1 MVLRHSVTS
10 SRIRAIG
17 YDPDKRILEIAFH
30 NGEIYQYQDVPERIY
45 KKYISEAVVSKG
57 RFFDGVIKGK
67 FLCRRL
73 A

>member
-1 MVLRHSVTS
+1 MLRHSVTS

-30 NGEIYQYQDVPERIY
+30 NGEIYQYLDVPERIY
-45 KKYISEAVVSKG
+45 KKYISDAVVSKG

-67 FLCRRL
+67 FLCRRM

>member
-1 MVLRHSVTS
+1 MLRHSVTS